1 MHFLA
6 IPQGRRRAVALGIMV
21 GFVGAAGAVIGLAI
35 AGDNRIPGAPE
46 HTLMPG
52 EPSDPPGAT
61 PVTHLAPG
69 EERRV
74 GRFRI
79 LPVGTNP
86 ESRWPVIPEDPSA
99 ERGVDLLD
107 ETMVAAAQAQGLPVA
122 RVSPPQG
129 FKLTLSSASWFPST
143 AGGSPWLW
151 REFHRF
157 EGDGFFP
164 ADVSVRLA
172 KPGAWVDLTD
182 YDPSTGHTWA
192 ESDID
197 GVTVMFVHG
206 TSDGKVQPIM
216 QAFFFLGDYLVNVDA
231 PALPPGPLDEIV
243 RTYITDHRT
252 RLERATAGVQGVG
265 Q

>member
-1 MHFLA
+1 MNIFA
-6 IPQGRRRAVALGIMV
+6 IPEGRRRVVALGILT
-21 GFVGAAGAVIGLAI
+21 GFVGAVGAFAGLAL

-52 EPSDPPGAT
+52 DPSDPPGAT

-69 EERRV
+69 EEKRI
-74 GRFRI
+74 GRFRV

-86 ESRWPVIPEDPSA
+86 ESEWPVIPHDPSA
-99 ERGVDLLD
+99 ERGVDLLND
-107 ETMVAAAQAQGLPVA
+107 ASVSAAQAQALPVA
-122 RVSPPQG
+122 RVSAPGG
-129 FKLTLSSASWFPST
+129 FKVTLSAVSWFPST
-143 AGGSPWLW
+143 TGGSPWLW

-164 ADVSVRLA
+164 AEVSVRLA

-192 ESDID
+192 EADVD

-206 TSDGKVQPIM
+206 TADAKVQPIM

-231 PALPPGPLDEIV
+231 PALPPTQMDEII
-243 RTYITDHRT
+243 RTFIADHRD
-252 RLERATAGVQGVG
+252 RLEKATMAVAGGAR
-265 Q
+265 

>member
-1 MHFLA
+1 M
-6 IPQGRRRAVALGIMV
+6 RLG
-21 GFVGAAGAVIGLAI
+21 
-35 AGDNRIPGAPE
+35 
-46 HTLMPG
+46 
-52 EPSDPPGAT
+52 
-61 PVTHLAPG
+61 
-69 EERRV
+69 
-74 GRFRI
+74 
-79 LPVGTNP
+79 
-86 ESRWPVIPEDPSA
+86 
-99 ERGVDLLD
+99 
-107 ETMVAAAQAQGLPVA
+107 
-122 RVSPPQG
+122 
-129 FKLTLSSASWFPST
+129 
-143 AGGSPWLW
+143 
-151 REFHRF
+151 
-157 EGDGFFP
+157 
-164 ADVSVRLA
+164 
-172 KPGAWVDLTD
+172 KPDDWVDLTD

>member
-1 MHFLA
+1 MNIFA
-6 IPQGRRRAVALGIMV
+6 IPEGRRRVVALGILT
-21 GFVGAAGAVIGLAI
+21 GFVGAVGAFAGLAL

-61 PVTHLAPG
+61 PIAHLSPG
-69 EERRV
+69 EERRI
-74 GRFRI
+74 GQFRI

-86 ESRWPVIPEDPSA
+86 ESEWPVLLQDPSA

-107 ETMVAAAQAQGLPVA
+107 EAMVTAAQAQGLPVA

-129 FKLTLSSASWFPST
+129 FKLSLSSASWFPST
-143 AGGSPWLW
+143 TGGSPWLW

-164 ADVSVRLA
+164 AEVSVRLA

-182 YDPSTGHTWA
+182 YDLSTGHAWA
-192 ESDID
+192 EADVD

-206 TSDGKVQPIM
+206 TADAKVQPIM
-216 QAFFFLGDYLVNVDA
+216 QAFFFLGGYLVNVDA
-231 PALPPGPLDEIV
+231 PALPPTQMDEII
-243 RTYITDHRT
+243 RTFIADHRG
-252 RLERATAGVQGVG
+252 RLEKATVSVAGGAR
-265 Q
+265 